1 MVPALT
7 QGLRL
12 HRFSRS
18 IFLVRGEENH
28 SRMTTATRQPG
39 PPHAQLGKVRRTLL
53 SFASVLWTL
62 LALAPPA
69 HPQTLARPGWAGSGM
84 TVERWWP
91 HAVFCEISP
100 ESLASSAS
108 GSTLERVTSRMSD
121 LQTLGIDGILLRGLE
136 PATPAGGAATPG
148 SVALDPRFG
157 TLDNFDALV
166 TEAVRH
172 GIRVLVELRPGQSP
186 ALLTSEARL
195 WLNHGVTGLALGS
208 GDEAQIR
215 AIRGVLHGYVGE
227 RILISAAPPPAAEA
241 GPSSDAALLAQAQN
255 AKASPQANPDHRE
268 NRPDRSDR
276 PDHNPDRPDLIL
288 VRLPPV
294 AQGPA
299 AMRSAIQSA
308 RARIAA
314 HGPVPL
320 LSTSGPGDRAAAR
333 PLATALLGSGGAV
346 LLNVDDLGL
355 ADPAAHTREPAIFA
369 WYKQWNG
376 LHRGNPIMRTGDD
389 ILLDHDAEGALVW
402 VRKAATGG
410 AAPVVA
416 ICNLTG
422 SPIHLS
428 LTDDIAHLRLRGS
441 FLRTVARS
449 DGGMGAM
456 PLRAVTLPPFAVYV
470 GELSR

>member
-1 MVPALT
+1 M
-7 QGLRL
+7 
-12 HRFSRS
+12 
-18 IFLVRGEENH
+18 
-28 SRMTTATRQPG
+28 
-39 PPHAQLGKVRRTLL
+39 LL
-53 SFASVLWTL
+53 SAAAL
-62 LALAPPA
+62 LFTVSALAPPA
-69 HPQTLARPGWAGSGM
+69 LSQTLARPGWAGSGM

-108 GSTLERVTSRMSD
+108 GSTLERVTSRMAD

-136 PATPAGGAATPG
+136 PPAPSSTSNTSGTIT
-148 SVALDPRFG
+148 LDSRYG

-166 TEAVRH
+166 AEAVRH
-172 GIRVLVELRPGQSP
+172 GIRVLVELRPGQPP
-186 ALLTSEARL
+186 ALLTADARL

-227 RILISAAPPPAAEA
+227 RILVSEAPSPAPER

-255 AKASPQANPDHRE
+255 AKASPHANPDR
-268 NRPDRSDR
+268 RGDRSDR
-276 PDHNPDRPDLIL
+276 NSDRPDLIL
-288 VRLPPV
+288 VRLPTV

-299 AMRSAIQSA
+299 PMRSAIQSA
-308 RARIAA
+308 RAQLAA

-320 LSTSGPGDRAAAR
+320 LSTSGPGDPAAAR

-355 ADPAAHTREPAIFA
+355 EDPGTHTTQPAIFA

-389 ILLDHDAEGALVW
+389 TLLDHDAEGALVW
-402 VRKAATGG
+402 VRRSATGG
-410 AAPVVA
+410 APPVVA

-428 LTDDIAHLRLRGS
+428 LTDGIARLRLRGS